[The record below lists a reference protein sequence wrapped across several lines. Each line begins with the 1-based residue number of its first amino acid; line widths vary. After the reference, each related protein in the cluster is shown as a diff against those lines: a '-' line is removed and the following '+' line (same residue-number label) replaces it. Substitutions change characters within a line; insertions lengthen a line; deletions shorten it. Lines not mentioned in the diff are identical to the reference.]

1 MKTIQINNYP
11 FSYIEDG
18 GGSPVIFIHGSIS
31 DYRTWENQMEPFAKQ
46 FHVIAYSRRYHYP
59 YTSSEF
65 DSDYT
70 VLQHSNDLANFIK
83 DLNLGA
89 VNLIGSSYG
98 AYAGLE
104 TAIKNPDLVKT
115 LVLGEPPV
123 IPLLVSDVDNLF
135 QALSLIVR
143 DFSTGKSFLKFG
155 IKFMNP
161 AKKQLG
167 KGNIKEG
174 VRLFANGVLGEGGY
188 EQLPEDVK
196 ASIMDNATALKAE
209 LLGPGFPDEFPK
221 KEAIGL
227 QVPTLL
233 VYAEKSPKFFHSIS
247 DKLFKLLPNGQQVF
261 IADASHDMHE
271 ENPEAYNEKVLE
283 FLLKHN

>member
-1 MKTIQINNYP
+1 
-11 FSYIEDG
+11 
-18 GGSPVIFIHGSIS
+18 VIFIHGSIS

-46 FHVIAYSRRYHYP
+46 FHVLAYSRRYHYP
-59 YTSSEF
+59 HTSAEV

-70 VLQHSNDLANFIK
+70 VQQHSNDLADFIN

-98 AYAGLE
+98 AYAGLL
-104 TAIKNPDLVKT
+104 TAINNPDLVKT

-123 IPLLVSDVDNLF
+123 IPLLLTDVNNPF
-135 QALSLIVR
+135 QALSLFVR
-143 DFSTGKSFLKFG
+143 DFSTGKSILKFG
-155 IKFMNP
+155 IQSMNP
-161 AKKQLG
+161 AKKQLR
-167 KGNIKEG
+167 KGNTKEG

-196 ASIMDNATALKAE
+196 AAIMDNATALKAE
-209 LLGPGFPDEFPK
+209 LLGPGFPDQFPK
-221 KEAIGL
+221 KEANHL

-233 VYAEKSPKFFHSIS
+233 VYAEKSLKFFHSIS
-247 DKLFKLLPNGQQVF
+247 DKLFELLPNVQRVF
-261 IADASHDMHE
+261 IADASHNMHE

>member
-59 YTSSEF
+59 YTSAEVGSN
-65 DSDYT
+65 YT
-70 VLQHSNDLANFIK
+70 VQQHSNDLADFIK

-98 AYAGLE
+98 AYAGLI

-123 IPLLVSDVDNLF
+123 IPLLVSDVDNPF

-155 IKFMNP
+155 IKSMNP

-188 EQLPEDVK
+188 EQLPEDAK
-196 ASIMDNATALKAE
+196 ANILDNATALKAE

-221 KEAIGL
+221 EEAINL

-247 DKLFKLLPNGQQVF
+247 DKLFKLLPNGQQIF

>member
-1 MKTIQINNYP
+1 MKTIQTNNYP

-18 GGSPVIFIHGSIS
+18 EGSPVIFIHGSIS

-59 YTSSEF
+59 YTSEEAGL
-65 DSDYT
+65 DYT
-70 VLQHSNDLANFIK
+70 VPQHSNDLVEFIK
-83 DLNLGA
+83 DHNLGP

-98 AYAGLE
+98 GYVGLI
-104 TAIKNPDLVKT
+104 TAINNPDLVKT

-123 IPLLVSDVDNLF
+123 IPLLVSDVDNPL

-143 DFSTGKSFLKFG
+143 DFPTGKSFLKFG
-155 IKFMNP
+155 IKSMNP
-161 AKKQLG
+161 AKKHLD
-167 KGNIKEG
+167 KGNIEEG
-174 VRLFANGVLGEGGY
+174 VRLFANGVLGAGGY

-196 ASIMDNATALKAE
+196 SAIMENSTALKAE
-209 LLGPGFPDEFPK
+209 MLGPGFPDEFPK
-221 KEAIGL
+221 KEAINM

-247 DKLFKLLPNGQQVF
+247 DRLLKILPNGQRVF

-271 ENPEAYNEKVLE
+271 QNPESFNKKVLE
-283 FLLKHN
+283 FLSKHN